1 MRSGFQFSEHQMKNE
16 LIACIRHLLSA
27 GEELSVMR
35 TFLQQTCLLQGATG
49 GLVGLNASLATQP
62 GGSRSDFKI
71 NTVGI
76 LESELV
82 THHLHDFP
90 NVASGGW
97 DELVSVVTK
106 LGWSPSQPRFSKFFG
121 QVGDENFCHIFGY
134 AIRSNFG
141 DVLGFVL
148 YSTAE
153 ADPFAITDQNTTLV
167 AQLFLYRL
175 LELTGVRQCAFRKT
189 GDGIEFY
196 ETTGSMFPAIDEV
209 YSQSVHSLNGVLATV
224 AMQSQLIIHEDSLA
238 EKVNGRAQKILASLE
253 QAETYLN
260 RSESMSRIYN
270 GRVDALEFS
279 DLVDLAS
286 STGALQPIYEI
297 AVQAD
302 GPIESVLETPNQKLI
317 MFFLYHNVV
326 RLLTIRSQTS
336 AGKVKNNL
344 SEVRMEFA
352 FDVQN
357 RTAVITGIL
366 PADPEVDLNTD
377 MAREEREYQ
386 LGRRLNTPRRI
397 IEQVLRGFGGT
408 LSWETVDL
416 ETLLIMRV
424 PMQNIPSSS

>member
-1 MRSGFQFSEHQMKNE
+1 
-16 LIACIRHLLSA
+16 
-27 GEELSVMR
+27 
-35 TFLQQTCLLQGATG
+35 
-49 GLVGLNASLATQP
+49 
-62 GGSRSDFKI
+62 
-71 NTVGI
+71 
-76 LESELV
+76 
-82 THHLHDFP
+82 
-90 NVASGGW
+90 
-97 DELVSVVTK
+97 
-106 LGWSPSQPRFSKFFG
+106 
-121 QVGDENFCHIFGY
+121 
-134 AIRSNFG
+134 
-141 DVLGFVL
+141 
-148 YSTAE
+148 
-153 ADPFAITDQNTTLV
+153 
-167 AQLFLYRL
+167 
-175 LELTGVRQCAFRKT
+175 
-189 GDGIEFY
+189 
-196 ETTGSMFPAIDEV
+196 
-209 YSQSVHSLNGVLATV
+209 
-224 AMQSQLIIHEDSLA
+224 MQSQLIIHEDSLA

-336 AGKVKNNL
+336 AGKVKNDL

-397 IEQVLRGFGGT
+397 IDQVLRGFGGT

-416 ETLLIMRV
+416 ETRLTMRV